1 MKIIKLTAIS
11 AAVLASTAALAAEP
25 IVVVDNNEAVAYE
38 AQPVAVAYEAE
49 PVAVAYEAQPVA
61 VAYEADP
68 VATSYAAEPVAYEA
82 EAASGYNNDA
92 GVIRNTTGA
101 IFGGTKT
108 LFNTA
113 INPAA
118 VSAEVGTLGY
128 GANVAWSINEKTELQ
143 AGWAGGDVA
152 DLFGGDFDAND
163 VNYEVDSDFSN
174 PYLGVQLRPA
184 GNWFTMGAGV
194 IVPDNDIDVVANAN
208 GPNYRIDN
216 VDYLASDV
224 GSLSGTLEHRNKL
237 APYGTIGFRPNI
249 GNNWGVFGEIGAA
262 YMGKT
267 TATVNSSRAENIV
280 ATETVNGSVRNVTG
294 QDVADKA
301 KQELEDK
308 DWLEWFPI
316 VKVGATYRF

>member
-1 MKIIKLTAIS
+1 MKLIKLTAIS

-25 IVVVDNNEAVAYE
+25 VIVVDGNDAMAYE
-38 AQPVAVAYEAE
+38 AAPA
-49 PVAVAYEAQPVA
+49 P
-61 VAYEADP
+61 
-68 VATSYAAEPVAYEA
+68 SYA
-82 EAASGYNNDA
+82 YNADA
-92 GVIRNTTGA
+92 GVVSNTTGA

-108 LFNTA
+108 LFQTA
-113 INPAA
+113 VNPAA

-128 GANVAWSINEKTELQ
+128 GANIAWSMNDKTELQ

-152 DLFGGDFDAND
+152 DLFGGDFDADD
-163 VNYEVDSDFSN
+163 VNYDVDSDFSN

-194 IVPDNDIDVVANAN
+194 IVPDNDIDVRANAN
-208 GPNYRIDN
+208 GPNFRIDN
-216 VDYLASDV
+216 VDYNATQT
-224 GSLSGTLEHRNKL
+224 GTLSGTIEHRNQL

-249 GNNWGVFGEIGAA
+249 NNNWGVFGEVGAA

-267 TATVNSSRAENIV
+267 DATVRSSNENGPV
-280 ATETVNGSVRNVTG
+280 TALDANGNVSVVSG
-294 QDVADKA
+294 SDVARA
-301 KQELEDK
+301 AEQELEDK